1 MVRRIFLILC
11 CLGCCLSASAQQ
23 TLNLYTT
30 TKGIISFTFAEQP
43 KVTFPSA
50 EVLAVTA
57 QSVTLE
63 FPYAEVQKMTF
74 EDGVDAVAKLTV
86 DEGGTEVLVYDL
98 TGKLV
103 VRGNAKQGSTSIDF
117 SILRPGIYVV
127 KDGKRTYKVT
137 KR

>member
-11 CLGCCLSASAQQ
+11 CLGGCLSASAQQ

-43 KVTFPSA
+43 KMSFPSS

-74 EDGVDAVAKLTV
+74 EDAANSVEKLTV
-86 DEGGTEVLVYDL
+86 SDGGTEIMVYDL

-103 VRGNAKQGSTSIDF
+103 IRCDAKQGSASIDF
-117 SILRPGIYVV
+117 SVLRPGVYVV
-127 KDGKRTYKVT
+127 KDGKRTYKVS